1 MLVVYDDL
9 DTPVGS
15 LKLKGKGGH
24 GGHNGVR
31 NIIDEVPGC
40 EGKSFPR
47 LKVGVGRPGG
57 GVPVYD
63 HVLTRFDENQRAM
76 LEGGT
81 FGEACEA
88 VRGVLTNGMDKTMTA
103 VNNKK

>member
-1 MLVVYDDL
+1 M
-9 DTPVGS
+9 
-15 LKLKGKGGH
+15 
-24 GGHNGVR
+24 
-31 NIIDEVPGC
+31 
-40 EGKSFPR
+40 
-47 LKVGVGRPGG
+47 
-57 GVPVYD
+57 YD

>member
-1 MLVVYDDL
+1 M
-9 DTPVGS
+9 
-15 LKLKGKGGH
+15 
-24 GGHNGVR
+24 
-31 NIIDEVPGC
+31 
-40 EGKSFPR
+40 
-47 LKVGVGRPGG
+47 
-57 GVPVYD
+57 YD

-76 LEGGT
+76 LEGST